1 MEIRN
6 AGTWTMK
13 LGVEGSK
20 GTVRVLQWNGFNG
33 GGIKMAAE
41 WLERSGCIENNS
53 GHKSDQR
60 KTEGP
65 DRPISMGFDPQKHQ
79 VRILGLAICF
89 KWVALI
95 FMHMAVTVPNLGVAH
110 PFFHGD
116 VLPVILIFNMCQL
129 LSLARLLST
138 LI

>member
-1 MEIRN
+1 
-6 AGTWTMK
+6 
-13 LGVEGSK
+13 
-20 GTVRVLQWNGFNG
+20 
-33 GGIKMAAE
+33 MAAE

-60 KTEGP
+60 KTERP

-79 VRILGLAICF
+79 VRILGLVICF
-89 KWVALI
+89 KWVAFF
-95 FMHMAVTVPNLGVAH
+95 FMHMAVTVPNLKVAQRSPIH
-110 PFFHGD
+110 FGD
-116 VLPVILIFNMCQL
+116 LLPVILIFNMCQL